1 MEELDALLADL
12 EVTTS
17 HLARR
22 PRPPAD
28 PPPTPY
34 GPPPSSPPSVGSE
47 RDQGYSAVQK
57 PLAPCP
63 PPSPGL
69 GELDRLL
76 RDLSAT
82 HSCIADELLAQ
93 VPPSARTEAT
103 DEAEDGDPLPR
114 LPPPASTSAA
124 TQELDKLMA
133 SLSDFN
139 LRGPVGPGG
148 FGVAPAPKPRSGA
161 VPPLP
166 TPQPPLKKGAPPPE
180 GNLDSMLVLLQED
193 LKRQG
198 VPTEAKV
205 TPPGPPWLSGCSRCG
220 PPGAPTCARC
230 GQPVLHQMV
239 TALDKTWHPEHFCC
253 THCGQPF
260 GDEGFLEKDGQP
272 YCRRDFAEL
281 FSSRCQ
287 GCGRPI
293 LEGYIAALQGLWHPE
308 CFVCRECFA
317 PFVGGTFYEA
327 GGRPY
332 CERHFHARQGSL
344 CRGCGEPIAGR
355 CVTAMAQRFHPEHF
369 VCAFCLR
376 PLAKGTFQEQEGKPY
391 CQPCFHRLFG

>member
-28 PPPTPY
+28 PPP
-34 GPPPSSPPSVGSE
+34 SSPPAVGSE
-47 RDQGYSAVQK
+47 RDQVYSAVQK
-57 PLAPCP
+57 PPAPRP

-69 GELDRLL
+69 GDLDRLL

-93 VPPSARTEAT
+93 APPPPRTEPA
-103 DEAEDGDPLPR
+103 DEEPPPRPPL
-114 LPPPASTSAA
+114 PASTA

-139 LRGPVGPGG
+139 LRGPGG
-148 FGVAPAPKPRSGA
+148 FGVTPKSP
-161 VPPLP
+161 
-166 TPQPPLKKGAPPPE
+166 KKFGGPPPGE
-180 GNLDSMLVLLQED
+180 SLDSMLGLLQED

-198 VPTEAKV
+198 V
-205 TPPGPPWLSGCSRCG
+205 TPSSPPRLSGCSRCG

-230 GQPVLHQMV
+230 GQPVLHKMV
-239 TALDKTWHPEHFCC
+239 TALDRTWHPEHFCC

-281 FSSRCQ
+281 FSSRCR

-308 CFVCRECFA
+308 CFVCRECLA
-317 PFVGGTFYEA
+317 PFAGGTFYEER
-327 GGRPY
+327 GHPY
-332 CERHFHARQGSL
+332 CERHLPARRGSR
-344 CRGCGEPIAGR
+344 CGGCGEPIAGR

-391 CQPCFHRLFG
+391 CQPCYRRLFG